1 MYDYVESLY
10 VGKSDRYFD
19 GILGRGIAKTIMTGG
34 ESAVI
39 LGFMDNGTGKHQSNT
54 VYSADGLSPA
64 ITTIEGGGTQQIK
77 ILVENDMNAELKCM
91 GQMDNSDGTLE
102 SSNRVYNTNG
112 IAPTLTTCGGGNLEP
127 KILEQRENSLKIKNA
142 TKGDNREPLI
152 VSSRGR
158 NPNNPSDRSTNNFE
172 QRLEVQQ
179 DGISNTLTTFQKDN
193 YVLEQNPISTKGKKL
208 DVAKTILSGY
218 ERTNMTGFN
227 DDNAV
232 FTNYQ
237 IRKLT
242 PKECFRLMGVKDED
256 YDKLTVSNSQKYKQA
271 GNSIVVDV
279 LMAIFENM
287 FINDCKKS
295 GLF

>member
-1 MYDYVESLY
+1 MVNS
-10 VGKSDRYFD
+10 
-19 GILGRGIAKTIMTGG
+19 
-34 ESAVI
+34 
-39 LGFMDNGTGKHQSNT
+39 
-54 VYSADGLSPA
+54 
-64 ITTIEGGGTQQIK
+64 
-77 ILVENDMNAELKCM
+77 EL
-91 GQMDNSDGTLE
+91 
-102 SSNRVYNTNG
+102 
-112 IAPTLTTCGGGNLEP
+112 
-127 KILEQRENSLKIKNA
+127 
-142 TKGDNREPLI
+142 PLI

-158 NPNNPSDRSTNNFE
+158 NPNNPSDRSTNNLE

-193 YVLEQNPISTKGKKL
+193 YVLEQNPISTNGKNL

-232 FTNYQ
+232 VLKHQQDNIMTEDDICMTQCAGLSGRYNGLTDYA

>member
-10 VGKSDRYFD
+10 VGKSDRFFD
-19 GILGRGIAKTIMTGG
+19 GILGGGIAKTIMTGG

-39 LGFMDNGTGKHQSNT
+39 LGTLDEKHSQRLN
-54 VYSADGLSPA
+54 VYD
-64 ITTIEGGGTQQIK
+64 T
-77 ILVENDMNAELKCM
+77 ND
-91 GQMDNSDGTLE
+91 S
-102 SSNRVYNTNG
+102 
-112 IAPTLTTCGGGNLEP
+112 APTLTAGAGMGGGLVP
-127 KILEQRENSLKIKNA
+127 LVPQRLGNIFSDEFSTGFAGNVYDKEGISPTL
-142 TKGDNREPLI
+142 TTSQGGSREPLI

-158 NPNNPSDRSTNNFE
+158 NPNNPSDRSTNNLE

-218 ERTNMTGFN
+218 ERSNMTGFN

-242 PKECFRLMGVKDED
+242 PKECFRLMGVRDND
-256 YDKLTVSNSQKYKQA
+256 YDKLTVSNTQRYKQA

-287 FINDCKKS
+287 FIKDCKS
-295 GLF
+295 NRLF

>member
-1 MYDYVESLY
+1 MIENPLKGLS
-10 VGKSDRYFD
+10 
-19 GILGRGIAKTIMTGG
+19 
-34 ESAVI
+34 
-39 LGFMDNGTGKHQSNT
+39 DNGWHFEQN
-54 VYSADGLSPA
+54 VYSENSLVRTLKSS
-64 ITTIEGGGTQQIK
+64 EGSGNIPKVIQGVNKLGNIY
-77 ILVENDMNAELKCM
+77 
-91 GQMDNSDGTLE
+91 MDNS
-102 SSNRVYNTNG
+102 
-112 IAPTLTTCGGGNLEP
+112 GGNYAGNVYDKEGVAL
-127 KILEQRENSLKIKNA
+127 SLN
-142 TKGDNREPLI
+142 TSQGGNREPLI
-152 VSSRGR
+152 VSSRGK
-158 NPNNPSDRSTNNFE
+158 NPNNSSDRSTNNLE

-242 PKECFRLMGVKDED
+242 PKECFRLMGVRDND
-256 YDKLTVSNSQKYKQA
+256 YDKLTVSNTQRYKQA

-287 FINDCKKS
+287 FIKDCKSNK
-295 GLF
+295 LF

>member
-1 MYDYVESLY
+1 MVENPLKGLS
-10 VGKSDRYFD
+10 
-19 GILGRGIAKTIMTGG
+19 
-34 ESAVI
+34 
-39 LGFMDNGTGKHQSNT
+39 DNGWHFEQN
-54 VYSADGLSPA
+54 VYSENSLVRTLKSA
-64 ITTIEGGGTQQIK
+64 EGSGNIPKVIQGVNKLGNIY
-77 ILVENDMNAELKCM
+77 
-91 GQMDNSDGTLE
+91 MDNS
-102 SSNRVYNTNG
+102 
-112 IAPTLTTCGGGNLEP
+112 GGNYAGNVYDKEGVAPALNTS
-127 KILEQRENSLKIKNA
+127 Q
-142 TKGDNREPLI
+142 GGNREPLI

-158 NPNNPSDRSTNNFE
+158 NPNNPSDRSTNNLE

-242 PKECFRLMGVKDED
+242 PKECFRLMGVRDND
-256 YDKLTVSNSQKYKQA
+256 YDKLTVSNTQRYKQA

-287 FINDCKKS
+287 FIKDCKS
-295 GLF
+295 NRLF